1 MRLLAIALLLLIL
14 SATQLSLLSTSANT
28 NTAKCVRI
36 DVPAVEGQSGK
47 GSVVSVAV
55 CINPGGNSL
64 RVYGTDKIETDT
76 LISIITA
83 YIIAQL
89 LSNKSPSSYDIDISF
104 EKNVQDVSGPSAG
117 AIMTLALYSLLN
129 SSEYNGLSGTGAI
142 NLDGSIEAVGGIPQ
156 KLSALRTSG
165 YKEVFLPIANYIQY
179 RQLIESQFR
188 DLKVLPVSS
197 IVDLLNTSPPSW
209 SLEAGEEYVID
220 VISNVSRDHE
230 VVMRDLLERL
240 VNIYISRVSDTG
252 STEYRLAM
260 SIVDK
265 VRRNPPSDGYALIN
279 LYYLSLV
286 QLIQAIV
293 DRDLN
298 GYGRILIQR
307 AVEEYNK
314 SIDRLATVFSD
325 IPRSMDLDR
334 FLLYLL
340 IFERAVNLASYD
352 SVVKAY
358 AGSGDTG
365 SIARVAGTLYGRAL
379 SIDYWLDVLGNMTHS
394 TGVIV
399 ELDNVY
405 GVSRN
410 ILRILGVS
418 NISETA
424 VSNLT
429 KIIGPRVDLAA
440 LETLNTVYTLYSYL
454 QNYSYTVRGSTL
466 SQIISRGV
474 GAGAS
479 SNALDQLKKSGYITN
494 MLGIMHSGVARS
506 IYSFPLWVLNNID
519 PQSQDTGILVSS
531 LLSTSAS
538 ALSLN
543 MLYMIFSKRVSTPLS
558 LELSGEAK
566 NVLQGPAERRSST
579 DASTIDLDRLSELL
593 TLVSIAISTITLLIY
608 IILSRSG
615 KPNQARH

>member
-14 SATQLSLLSTSANT
+14 SAAQLPLLSTST
-28 NTAKCVRI
+28 STAECVRI
-36 DVPAVEGQSGK
+36 DVPAVEGQSGR
-47 GSVVSVAV
+47 GSVVSVAI

-89 LSNKSPSSYDIDISF
+89 LSNQPPSSYDIDISF

-117 AIMTLALYSLLN
+117 AIMTIAFYSLL
-129 SSEYNGLSGTGAI
+129 SGSEYNGLSGTGAI

-156 KLSALRTSG
+156 KLSALRSSG
-165 YKEVFLPIANYIQY
+165 HEEVFLPIANYIQY

-188 DLKVLPVSS
+188 DLKILPASS
-197 IVDLLNTSPPSW
+197 IIDLLSVSPPSW

-230 VVMRDLLERL
+230 AVIRDLLERL

-260 SIVDK
+260 GIMDK
-265 VRRNPPSDGYALIN
+265 VRRNPPGTGYASIS

-286 QLIQAIV
+286 QLIQVIV

-298 GYGRILIQR
+298 GYGKILIQR
-307 AVEEYNK
+307 AVEEYK
-314 SIDRLATVFSD
+314 RSIERLATAFSD
-325 IPRSMDLDR
+325 IPRSMDLDK

-340 IFERAVNLASYD
+340 IFERAANLASYD
-352 SVVKAY
+352 GIVKAY
-358 AGSGDTG
+358 TDSGDTG

-379 SIDYWLDVLGNMTHS
+379 SIDYWLDVLGNMTYS
-394 TGVIV
+394 TGVTV
-399 ELDNVY
+399 DLDDIY

-410 ILRILGVS
+410 ILRILGIS
-418 NISETA
+418 NISEGT
-424 VSNLT
+424 VTNLT
-429 KIIGPRVDLAA
+429 RIIGPRADLDA
-440 LETLNTVYTLYSYL
+440 LKTLNTVYTLYSYL

-466 SQIISRGV
+466 SQIIGRGLGV
-474 GAGAS
+474 EAS
-479 SNALDQLKKSGYITN
+479 SNAIEQLKKSGYLTN
-494 MLGIMHSGVARS
+494 MLGIIHSGVARS

-543 MLYMIFSKRVSTPLS
+543 ILYMIFSKRVSTPLS

-566 NVLQGPAERRSST
+566 NVFQGPVERRSSADT
-579 DASTIDLDRLSELL
+579 LTIDLDRLSELL
-593 TLVSIAISTITLLIY
+593 TIASIAISTITLLIH
-608 IILSRSG
+608 IILSRG
-615 KPNQARH
+615 IKPGSKPHSP